1 MENKM
6 TDSQPGQT
14 VNPLKKYYR
23 QPKQFVKLPSDYK
36 FYPEGSIEVPESG
49 EVAVYPM
56 TAKDE
61 LLLKT
66 PDALLNGE
74 ATVSVIQSCIP
85 AIKNAWVMPSIDC
98 DAALMTIRM
107 ATYGNNMIVPIKVP
121 GTSIEKDLVLDLQ
134 ESLNSILSSKYKDT
148 FFYQNMEVKTKPL
161 TYKEFT
167 ESAIQTFEQQRIQK
181 IVDDTEMNDEEKIA
195 QFQKT
200 FQKLTNLSISMVANT
215 VASITVDGQT
225 VTDVTQIKDF
235 IDNAGKDF
243 FNSIMEHLEKNRE
256 AFQLNPQKIT
266 SSEEEV
272 KAGAPAEY
280 TIPVAFDSANFFV

>member
-6 TDSQPGQT
+6 TDSQPGQN

-23 QPKQFVKLPSDYK
+23 QPKQFVKLPSGYK
-36 FYPEGSIEVPESG
+36 FYSEGSIQVPESG

-85 AIKNAWVMPSIDC
+85 SIKNAWEMPSIDC

-107 ATYGNNMIVPIKVP
+107 ATYGTSMTVAIKVP
-121 GTSIEKDLVLDLQ
+121 GTSIEKDLVLNLQ
-134 ESLNSILSSKYKDT
+134 DSLSSILSAQYNDT

-167 ESAIQTFEQQRIQK
+167 HSAIQTFEQQRIQK

-200 FQKLTNLSISMVANT
+200 L
-215 VASITVDGQT
+215 
-225 VTDVTQIKDF
+225 
-235 IDNAGKDF
+235 
-243 FNSIMEHLEKNRE
+243 
-256 AFQLNPQKIT
+256 KINQF
-266 SSEEEV
+266 
-272 KAGAPAEY
+272 KYRHGG
-280 TIPVAFDSANFFV
+280 

>member
-6 TDSQPGQT
+6 TDSQPGQN

-23 QPKQFVKLPSDYK
+23 QPKQFIKLPSGYN
-36 FYPEGSIEVPESG
+36 FYPEGSIQIPESG

-85 AIKNAWVMPSIDC
+85 AITNAWAMPSIDC

-107 ATYGNNMIVPIKVP
+107 ATYGTSMTMPIKVP

-134 ESLNSILSSKYKDT
+134 ESLSSILSAQYNDT

-181 IVDDTEMNDEEKIA
+181 IVDDTKMNDEEKIT

-200 FQKLTNLSISMVANT
+200 FKKLTDLSINMVANT

-225 VTDVTQIKDF
+225 VTDVKHIKDF

-256 AFQLNPQKIT
+256 AFQLKPQKIT

-272 KAGAPAEY
+272 KDGAPAEY

>member
-1 MENKM
+1 M
-6 TDSQPGQT
+6 SQEQIGKNN
-14 VNPLKKYYR
+14 NPLKKYYR
-23 QPKQFVKLPSDYK
+23 QPKQFVKLPSGYK

-61 LLLKT
+61 MLLKT

-74 ATVSVIQSCIP
+74 ATVTVIQSCIP
-85 AIKNAWVMPSIDC
+85 SIKNAWAMPSIDC

-107 ATYGNNMIVPIKVP
+107 ATYGTSMTMPIKVP
-121 GTSIEKDLVLDLQ
+121 GTSIEKDLMLDLQ
-134 ESLNSILSSKYKDT
+134 ESLNSILSAQYNDT

-181 IVDDTEMNDEEKIA
+181 IVDDTKMNDEEKVKA
-195 QFQKT
+195 FQAT
-200 FQKLTNLSISMVANT
+200 FKKLTELSVGMVANT
-215 VASITVDGQT
+215 IASITVDGET
-225 VTDVTQIKDF
+225 VTDVKQIKEFLENTD
-235 IDNAGKDF
+235 KQF
-243 FNSIMEHLEKNRE
+243 FSSIMEHLEKNRE
-256 AFQLNPQKIT
+256 VFQLKPQIIK
-266 SSEEEV
+266 SSEEEI
-272 KAGAPAEY
+272 KNGAPAEY